1 MSRVARC
8 RILWSM
14 TSPIEP
20 KPIVPAR
27 VVNAFLD
34 CFTAR
39 ETLRTIDVFFDDLE
53 FDRDGGAEQNF
64 LEQGHG
70 QRRSR
75 AGAYLATLHLD
86 DPRDADGLLRAI
98 SLKLVEWEHRIVNG
112 YRDDLDR
119 LVRNLELSG
128 FAWDGAR
135 ATRRS
140 LPLEAGTFAA
150 NLETLASEDV
160 DREVERIFAAIEND
174 PADAIT
180 ASRALLE
187 TVCKLVLEELGESFS
202 EADDLPSLY
211 KKTSVALKLDPTQHE
226 AVYRQT
232 LQGLVSAVQ
241 GLAEVRNRLGDA
253 HGKGRAAARAQPRHA
268 RMAAGAAMT
277 VASFLVDTMGE
288 RRRAV

>member
-1 MSRVARC
+1 
-8 RILWSM
+8 M

-20 KPIVPAR
+20 RPLVPAR
-27 VVNAFLD
+27 IVNAFLD
-34 CFTAR
+34 CFTGR
-39 ETLRTIDVFFDDLE
+39 ETLRTIDVFFADLE
-53 FDRDGGAEQNF
+53 FDHHAGAEEHF

-75 AGAYLATLHLD
+75 AAACLATLHLE
-86 DPRDADGLLRAI
+86 DPRDADLLLRAI
-98 SLKLVEWEHRIVNG
+98 SLKLAEWEQKVVNG

-119 LVRNLELSG
+119 LIRNLDLSG
-128 FAWDGAR
+128 FKWEGAGAIRR
-135 ATRRS
+135 A
-140 LPLEAGTFAA
+140 LPLEAGAA
-150 NLETLASEDV
+150 VTKLETLASEDV
-160 DREVERIFAAIEND
+160 NREIERIFEAIDRD

-187 TVCKLVLEELGESFS
+187 TVCKLVLEDLGEPFAD
-202 EADDLPSLY
+202 ADDLPSLY
-211 KKTSVALKLDPTQHE
+211 KKTASALKLDPTQHE

-253 HGKGRAAARAQPRHA
+253 HGKGRSAARARPRHA

-277 VASFLVDTMGE
+277 VASFLVETMSE
-288 RRRAV
+288 RQRGG